1 MLGTQHS
8 SRQPTLGTRWLQ
20 HSPASPPFL
29 VPAPQTHISISVL
42 FAFQITFE
50 ISKPEEWQIP
60 IWIILG
66 STLGGLLLLALLVL
80 VLWKVSSALRGEE
93 GRRARGTRGSVPTA
107 PTSHVAA
114 EGKKNATS
122 HQGCL
127 YWASQQRLS
136 PFFPPHPLCSRSRL
150 QPPDDIP
157 LKERRSPAAS
167 PSDAGVFLFSLI
179 PTARLFSERQPPAGG
194 GGAAAERSGAGVML
208 AGGWGASRCLLGAAP
223 TAPLGA
229 GRAGGASGRGCSPWG
244 GL

>member
-8 SRQPTLGTRWLQ
+8 SRQPALGTHWLQ

-93 GRRARGTRGSVPTA
+93 GRRAKGTRGSVPTA

-114 EGKKNATS
+114 EGKKMQLRTK
-122 HQGCL
+122 G
-127 YWASQQRLS
+127 ASIGRHNSVSLL
-136 PFFPPHPLCSRSRL
+136 FFPHIHCVHVPGFNRL
-150 QPPDDIP
+150 TT
-157 LKERRSPAAS
+157 
-167 PSDAGVFLFSLI
+167 SL
-179 PTARLFSERQPPAGG
+179 
-194 GGAAAERSGAGVML
+194 
-208 AGGWGASRCLLGAAP
+208 
-223 TAPLGA
+223 
-229 GRAGGASGRGCSPWG
+229 
-244 GL
+244 